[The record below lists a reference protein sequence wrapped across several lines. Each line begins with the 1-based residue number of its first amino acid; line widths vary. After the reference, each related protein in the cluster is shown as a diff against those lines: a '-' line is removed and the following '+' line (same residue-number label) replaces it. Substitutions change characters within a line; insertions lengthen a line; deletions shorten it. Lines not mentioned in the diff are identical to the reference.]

1 MQNDKTMNENF
12 QDLLADNTEFVI
24 DTLLDNEVI
33 KEIPILG
40 SSIKIIR
47 GIQSLRD
54 RAYLNKVK
62 LFIEKVGQINDDQKQ
77 RIISES
83 RRSEKSRAKFGD
95 AIFTT
100 IEQSDSSVKIEYM
113 AIAFEAFVNKDFEE
127 SDLRLICHIIKN
139 TFSDELIDIV
149 ENEHPTIDLKY
160 VVSTGLAEAIY
171 EPLKFDGNVEPK
183 YKLSGSAEQLRKSWK
198 AYKK

>member
-1 MQNDKTMNENF
+1 MQNDNTMNENF
-12 QDLLADNTEFVI
+12 QDLLADNTEVAI
-24 DTLLDNEVI
+24 DALLDNEVI

-40 SSIKIIR
+40 SSLKIIR

-54 RAYLNKVK
+54 RAYLYKVK

-83 RRSEKSRAKFGD
+83 KKSEKSRAKFGD

-113 AIAFEAFVNKDFEE
+113 AIAFEAFLNKDFEE
-127 SDLRLICHIIKN
+127 SDLRLICHIIRN
-139 TFSDELIDIV
+139 TFSDELIDII
-149 ENEHPTIDLKY
+149 ENEYPTTDLKY

-171 EPLKFDGNVEPK
+171 APLTYDGNSEPL
-183 YKLSGSAEQLRKSWK
+183 YKLSSSAEQLRKSWK
-198 AYKK
+198 TYKK